1 MCIFHLVPFGI
12 EDSIRGKR
20 MTKQVLFT
28 LLCVTVL
35 SVGIYRQEAEQ
46 EEITASELY
55 DHIAF
60 LASETLEGR
69 KPGTAGGHAAA
80 SYIVDQL
87 RRLRVQ
93 LLGEDG
99 YQYFEVV
106 IDVEAGEGNRLRV
119 GDFQGTA
126 GIDFI
131 PLSFSE
137 NAALSA
143 PVTFAGYGFDIE
155 SDSITWRDYDSVDV
169 SGRWVMLL
177 FGDPEIERMDSP
189 FVAHSAPRQKVLK
202 AKDEGA
208 GGVLFV
214 SGPSYD
220 EKDELSSLSYDQSP
234 SSSGLPVLHISRKI
248 ADRLLR
254 ANSTSIATLEE
265 ELIRQRRPSSFSLE
279 VTLTAEAEVVKKKA
293 TTQNV
298 VALLPGGDAALKD
311 QYVVLGAH
319 YDHLG
324 FGGAGSGSRRPD
336 TSAVHNGADDNA
348 SGVAAILEIFERFAE
363 GGTAPGR
370 SIVFAAFA
378 AEEMGLLGSK
388 YFVDNPPVHLDSIIC
403 MINLDMVG
411 RLNETTKSVSVGGT
425 GTAAGLSDLVQ
436 SRAASYGLNASLS
449 PEGLGPSDHASFYA
463 EDIPVLFLST
473 GAHDDYHTPDDDVE
487 GINIQGEKEIADFV
501 YDVAADFADRREPLV
516 FQEAGPKQRPS
527 VRRRFRV
534 TLGIMP
540 DFTSTEKNGLRV
552 NAVTVDRPAYRAGI
566 KKGDII
572 VEMEGRTVADIYEY
586 MYRLGEFESGQRI
599 SVAVLRGSEKLI
611 FIVEL

>member
-1 MCIFHLVPFGI
+1 
-12 EDSIRGKR
+12 

-189 FVAHSAPRQKVLK
+189 FAAHSAPRVSFCHPLCP
-202 AKDEGA
+202 ERA
-208 GGVLFV
+208 GCL
-214 SGPSYD
+214 SGP
-220 EKDELSSLSYDQSP
+220 EP
-234 SSSGLPVLHISRKI
+234 PAI
-248 ADRLLR
+248 RLL
-254 ANSTSIATLEE
+254 
-265 ELIRQRRPSSFSLE
+265 P
-279 VTLTAEAEVVKKKA
+279 
-293 TTQNV
+293 
-298 VALLPGGDAALKD
+298 
-311 QYVVLGAH
+311 H
-319 YDHLG
+319 
-324 FGGAGSGSRRPD
+324 
-336 TSAVHNGADDNA
+336 
-348 SGVAAILEIFERFAE
+348 
-363 GGTAPGR
+363 
-370 SIVFAAFA
+370 
-378 AEEMGLLGSK
+378 
-388 YFVDNPPVHLDSIIC
+388 
-403 MINLDMVG
+403 
-411 RLNETTKSVSVGGT
+411 
-425 GTAAGLSDLVQ
+425 
-436 SRAASYGLNASLS
+436 
-449 PEGLGPSDHASFYA
+449 
-463 EDIPVLFLST
+463 
-473 GAHDDYHTPDDDVE
+473 
-487 GINIQGEKEIADFV
+487 
-501 YDVAADFADRREPLV
+501 
-516 FQEAGPKQRPS
+516 
-527 VRRRFRV
+527 
-534 TLGIMP
+534 
-540 DFTSTEKNGLRV
+540 
-552 NAVTVDRPAYRAGI
+552 
-566 KKGDII
+566 
-572 VEMEGRTVADIYEY
+572 
-586 MYRLGEFESGQRI
+586 RLGT
-599 SVAVLRGSEKLI
+599 
-611 FIVEL
+611 